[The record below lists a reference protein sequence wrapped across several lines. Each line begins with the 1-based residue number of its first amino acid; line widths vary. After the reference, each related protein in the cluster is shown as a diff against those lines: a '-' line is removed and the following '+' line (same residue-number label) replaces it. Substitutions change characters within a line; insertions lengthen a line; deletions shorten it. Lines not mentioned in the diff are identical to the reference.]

1 MSNLFSDSSLKED
14 LGTPDH
20 VLQAVFDV
28 ISKPTDTAV
37 DISRFGVGGSNT
49 SYADLNGNLQWI
61 AQLVIRHQSLGK

>member
-28 ISKPTDTAV
+28 ISRPTDTAV
-37 DISRFGVGGSNT
+37 DISTFGVGGCNT
-49 SYADLNGNLQWI
+49 SYADLSGNLQ
-61 AQLVIRHQSLGK
+61 